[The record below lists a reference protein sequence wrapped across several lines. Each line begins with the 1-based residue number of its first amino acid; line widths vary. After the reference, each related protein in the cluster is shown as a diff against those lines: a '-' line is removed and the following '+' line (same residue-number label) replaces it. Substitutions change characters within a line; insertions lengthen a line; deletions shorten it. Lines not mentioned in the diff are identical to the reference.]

1 MLIDISQLKFTKN
14 VHGIIHVGAHN
25 CEERMNYL
33 LNFHNITDDDIIW
46 IEAYKKKVDKIKS
59 ELPTIRIFNEC
70 ISNKDNEN
78 VVFKVTNNIQS
89 SSFLKLK
96 EHLIEHPDIYEI
108 EQIEMKTKC
117 LKTFYDENKFS
128 YDQFNFINLDIQ
140 GAELLALHGAKEIL
154 NYIEYIYVEVNT
166 KELYENCPLLD
177 EIDNY
182 LKMFGFKRQ
191 NLLMTEHGWGDAFY
205 VKNIFDITD
214 NLIIKYGTDNK
225 NIDVTDIVKNNAN
238 ELGILHI
245 QKTDKE
251 RAQIF
256 GDPVFGTIKK
266 IFIINDNDNDNDSD
280 IYIIENNDYAYID
293 VKNNKLYINQDIPRN
308 F

>member
-1 MLIDISQLKFTKN
+1 
-14 VHGIIHVGAHN
+14 
-25 CEERMNYL
+25 
-33 LNFHNITDDDIIW
+33 
-46 IEAYKKKVDKIKS
+46 
-59 ELPTIRIFNEC
+59 
-70 ISNKDNEN
+70 
-78 VVFKVTNNIQS
+78 
-89 SSFLKLK
+89 
-96 EHLIEHPDIYEI
+96 
-108 EQIEMKTKC
+108 
-117 LKTFYDENKFS
+117 
-128 YDQFNFINLDIQ
+128 
-140 GAELLALHGAKEIL
+140 
-154 NYIEYIYVEVNT
+154 
-166 KELYENCPLLD
+166 
-177 EIDNY
+177 
-182 LKMFGFKRQ
+182 MFGFKRQ

-266 IFIINDNDNDNDSD
+266 IFIINDNDNDSD

>member
-1 MLIDISQLKFTKN
+1 MLIDISQLKFTKI

-25 CEERMNYL
+25 CEERINYL
-33 LNFHNITDDDIIW
+33 LNFHNVTDDDIIW
-46 IEAYKKKVDKIKS
+46 IEAYKKKVDEIKS

-266 IFIINDNDNDNDSD
+266 IFIINDNDNDID